1 MRAMRSWAPA
11 TWLGAVMAIGIVSL
25 SIAAEGSPKQPTA
38 PPVDQYR
45 IESLE
50 GWTCHVS
57 PKLYEKEHEE
67 LRQQTLRLVGNQLY
81 SIRLL
86 VAEDRLRELTKV
98 PLWIDLD
105 SPLRNLQYHP
115 SRDWLVQHAHHGEM
129 AKAVHLPNARYF
141 VSPRHTNEQPWA
153 ILHELA
159 HAYHDR
165 VLGFDHREIEE
176 AHERVKKEGLYDSVL
191 HVVGDER
198 KHYALTNHK
207 EFFAE
212 MTEAYIGTNDFF
224 PFVRGELK
232 RHDKATFELLQ
243 KIWGEVGQRRSPQES
258 Q

>member
-1 MRAMRSWAPA
+1 M
-11 TWLGAVMAIGIVSL
+11 TIGIASL

-45 IESLE
+45 MESLE

-57 PKLYEKEHEE
+57 PKLYEKDHEE
-67 LRQQTLRLVGNQLY
+67 LRRQTLRLVGNQLY

-86 VAEDRLRELTKV
+86 VAEDRLRELAKV

-115 SRDWLVQHAHHGEM
+115 SRDWLVQHGHHGEM
-129 AKAVHLPNARYF
+129 AKAVHLPDARYF

>member
-1 MRAMRSWAPA
+1 M
-11 TWLGAVMAIGIVSL
+11 TIGIASL

-45 IESLE
+45 MESLE

-57 PKLYEKEHEE
+57 PKLYKKDHEE

>member
-1 MRAMRSWAPA
+1 MNMGRRF
-11 TWLGAVMAIGIVSL
+11 LGAATFSLACAICLVAT
-25 SIAAEGSPKQPTA
+25 AAEGEAAKEKVSS

-45 IESLE
+45 TETLD

-57 PKLYEKEHEE
+57 PKLYTPEHEA
-67 LRQQTLRLVGNQLY
+67 LRQQTLRLVGNQLF
-81 SIRLL
+81 SLRQL
-86 VAEDRLRELTKV
+86 VDGDRLKAITKV

-105 SPLRNLQYHP
+105 SPLRSLQYHP
-115 SRDWLVQHAHHGEM
+115 SREWLVQHGHHGEM
-129 AKAVHLPNARYF
+129 AKAVHLPDARYF

-165 VLGFDHREIEE
+165 ELGFENAEIIKAYQRAKE
-176 AHERVKKEGLYDSVL
+176 AGLYGSVL

-212 MTEAYIGTNDFF
+212 MSEAYLGTNDFF

-232 RHDKATFELLQ
+232 RHDEATFELLK
-243 KIWGEVGQRRSPQES
+243 KIWGDVGRQ
-258 Q
+258 